1 MSKLNGWTF
10 RKPPEKPNTNK
21 AKSADI
27 NAQIDEFFA
36 KGGKIEHCE
45 AECDHMSSRQVNH
58 NQSLAG

>member
-21 AKSADI
+21 TNSSDI
-27 NAQIDEFFA
+27 NAHIDEFL
-36 KGGKIEHCE
+36 KSGGEIEKCKS
-45 AECDHMSSRQVNH
+45 ECDHMSSRQVKH